1 MALRKLGSG
10 RRRARTGSILSSGIP
25 QVCILMETSRAFG
38 RNVIRGICNYAK
50 ANGPWNFTLQ
60 PGDFDQSLPPRNT
73 WRLDGVIGRISTPE
87 LAREV
92 RARNIPVV
100 PLEPGPYSGD
110 RWVSTNTQ
118 HVCAMAFEHLRD
130 RGFNRFA
137 FYGRHTY
144 WGIDRRDA
152 FSAIVGQAG
161 FTCEIFSVDAG
172 SKIPEQAQ
180 LAAWLAKLTKP
191 IGLMAQDDLAARE
204 VIDLCRVDGI
214 AVPEEIAVIGVD
226 DDELICSIASP
237 TLSSIAL
244 NAERV
249 GFEAAAVL
257 DRLFHGRKPQEHVFV
272 DPIGV
277 TMRQS
282 TDTLSIDDPLVA
294 KSVRLI
300 RAHAHEGLTVR
311 DLVKQVLVSR
321 RTLELKF
328 LRSVGR
334 GPHEEIQRVQLQHAK
349 ELLIGTDM
357 KISSVARTSGFNY
370 VEYMHR
376 VFKQQLDQTPTE
388 FRKANRPFAH

>member
-1 MALRKLGSG
+1 MSAFKKKTTGKRRQKMAS
-10 RRRARTGSILSSGIP
+10 ATGIP

-73 WRLDGVIGRISTPE
+73 WRLDGVIGRISSPE

-92 RARNIPVV
+92 RARGIPVV

-110 RWVSTNTQ
+110 RWVSTNTPR
-118 HVCAMAFEHLRD
+118 VCEMAFEHLRD
-130 RGFNRFA
+130 RGFHRFA
-137 FYGRHTY
+137 FYGRQTY

-152 FSAIVGQAG
+152 FSVITQAAG
-161 FTCEIFSVDAG
+161 MPCEIFAVDKK
-172 SKIPEQAQ
+172 SSLSEDRQ
-180 LAAWLAKLTKP
+180 LAEWLAKLAKP
-191 IGLMAQDDLAARE
+191 VGLMAQDDLAARE

-257 DRLFHGRKPQEHVFV
+257 DRLFSGKNPLGHVFV

-282 TDTLSIDDPLVA
+282 TDTVSIDDPLVA
-294 KSVRLI
+294 KSVRMI
-300 RAHAHEGLTVR
+300 RAHAHEGLSVR
-311 DLVKQVLVSR
+311 DLVKAMLVSR

-328 LRSVGR
+328 ISFLGR
-334 GPHEEIQRVQLQHAK
+334 GPHEEIQRVQLQHAR

-376 VFKQQLDQTPTE
+376 VFKEQVGQTPTE
-388 FRKANRPFAH
+388 FRKANRSFGR